1 MITSLLQYAS
11 VGIAPYIDS
20 FNYRNNT
27 PNKFGEYLSAGLPIL
42 VSVSGLMEEYLTTY
56 KCGFRYKDGNHL
68 AELIMNYKSS
78 PEKLFK
84 ARREARNLY
93 EKEFELNKINEK
105 YYNHLINV
113 AETCT
118 TKK

>member
-1 MITSLLQYAS
+1 
-11 VGIAPYIDS
+11 
-20 FNYRNNT
+20 
-27 PNKFGEYLSAGLPIL
+27 
-42 VSVSGLMEEYLTTY
+42 
-56 KCGFRYKDGNHL
+56 
-68 AELIMNYKSS
+68 MNYKSS